1 MSQRACCCPF
11 LLHNTKNCPERPSPI
26 VPGSFIITLNRNGDG
41 FALLDAKAH
50 DCHETKRLRKRLTL
64 PKQAGMH
71 SVHRIF

>member
-1 MSQRACCCPF
+1 VLLSF

-26 VPGSFIITLNRNGDG
+26 VPSSFIITLNRNGDG

>member
-1 MSQRACCCPF
+1 VLLSF

-50 DCHETKRLRKRLTL
+50 DCN
-64 PKQAGMH
+64 
-71 SVHRIF
+71 